1 MKKLIDDNEKE
12 IAEINMTPFVDIVLV
27 ILIIFM
33 ATATFIVEGKIPL
46 NLPKAETSE
55 AKEIKESKI
64 EISIKKD
71 GSIYINGNKILKN
84 QIERQLE
91 ELKKKDTVVI
101 LRADK
106 DTPFENIV
114 FVVDKCRKLGIEKY
128 LIETDKVQEKS

>member
-71 GSIYINGNKILKN
+71 GTIYINGNKILKN
-84 QIERQLE
+84 QIEKQLE
-91 ELKKKDTVVI
+91 DLKKKDTVII

>member
-71 GSIYINGNKILKN
+71 GTIYINGNKILKN
-84 QIERQLE
+84 QIEKQLE
-91 ELKKKDTVVI
+91 ELKKKDTVII

>member
-12 IAEINMTPFVDIVLV
+12 ISEINMTPFVDIVLV

-71 GSIYINGNKILKN
+71 GTIYINGNKILKN
-84 QIERQLE
+84 QIEKQLE
-91 ELKKKDTVVI
+91 ELKKKDTVII

>member
-55 AKEIKESKI
+55 AKEIKENKI

-71 GSIYINGNKILKN
+71 GTIYLNGSKINKN
-84 QIERQLE
+84 QLE
-91 ELKKKDTVVI
+91 KKLENLKKKETVVI

-114 FVVDKCRKLGIEKY
+114 FVVDKCRKLGLEKY
-128 LIETDKVQEKS
+128 LIETDKVQEKT

>member
-12 IAEINMTPFVDIVLV
+12 ISEINMTPFVDIVLV

-71 GSIYINGNKILKN
+71 GTIYINGNKILKN
-84 QIERQLE
+84 QIEKQLE